1 MPKGGGSKTPQLDHF
16 PLSTDMVEKQGGKKD
31 KVLSNKTPK
40 LDRSDVVKEMKE
52 KASKRKLPFTTG
64 ANGDQKDSDSE
75 KPGPER
81 KRIKKEPSTRK
92 TGLPF
97 GMGMPGIRVG
107 YPLSERQQVALLM
120 QMTAE
125 PSVNSPDSTPKHQS
139 QSSMGQKG
147 TPNSASKTKDKVN
160 KRNERGETRLH
171 RAAIRGEARRI
182 KELISEGAD
191 VNVKDFAGWTA
202 LHEACNRGYYDVAKQ
217 LLAAGAEVNTKGLD
231 DDTPLHDASN
241 NGHFK
246 VVKLLLRYG
255 ADPRQSN
262 RRGETPLKVAN
273 SPTMLN
279 LLLGKGTYTS
289 SEESSSESSEEEEDA
304 PSFAPSS
311 SVDGN
316 NTDSEFEKGLK
327 LKGKNADPP
336 KSATTPVKDEY
347 EFDEDDEE
355 ERVPPVDDKHLL
367 KKDFRKEPVP
377 KANSFLPVPKT
388 EVKTYSKSNSLTP
401 KKPVRRIISDS
412 NSSDEDDRTLCF
424 TSTPTPRQTQQA
436 NTKTRDSIALS
447 SKQQKDKSKVK
458 KKRKKESKNNVSKEV
473 RFGKVNDKF
482 CTSDSECEDIES
494 EDDKGSNSIKDSS
507 TMKDST
513 GFNTSSSQKQTQ
525 SLAEQHPKQ
534 WRTDGWKTVSS
545 PTWSDVS
552 SLSDSVRTRL
562 SSESDYS
569 SADSS
574 VESIKHPK
582 RKAQENKK
590 KNNSH
595 SNAVEKKNSDL
606 YKNADST
613 ASKMD
618 GDGKVVKKHKAK
630 HKHKAKEK
638 EKAQSVVLNQDMN
651 EKFVKSYSFDFEDSR
666 KNSVGDSE
674 STTEGKIK
682 LKQEKDHSKKED
694 RLSKSKSDDK
704 DWVTG
709 KEVHRTIKEEK
720 NKKAKDSA
728 KEKSLKEEKTIKSE
742 KERIVKEKEKPKE
755 DKQKAHKDDK
765 KKKSKEKSSS
775 KAERKSEQKEEKHLK
790 VDKEKTSKDDK
801 SKKDKTTKE
810 EPDFEGYDVN
820 NRFLNT
826 DDSKLSA
833 SDDHHDRWGSE
844 MSSDSSL
851 YDDSWDTPVKE
862 YKEYK
867 ANNSVKL
874 IVETVKEESR
884 RKDGKVKE
892 KKSDHNDKRSE
903 EKVTSK
909 KKDKDLEK
917 SSDKKKDWTDKQ
929 KLNTSHSEKE
939 KKRKESTDF
948 VKKEALENNRERK
961 DSYEFAKDRK
971 DVKIKQESH
980 DYSNDAFFKDLD
992 AVSKSCDVRERN
1004 HSGKE
1009 KDKKSDVA
1017 EKREKKADKHKT
1029 KDLEKDKSEKNITE
1043 KGAKEKDGERVLK
1056 DKKEAVKE
1064 KHKES
1069 HGKDRKMSSEQ
1080 VKKEKGTQEKHS
1092 EREKDFQE
1100 VKKEE
1105 RKQEKSKTWYKIADI
1120 FTDESDDDEDSY
1132 SGGGAQD
1139 RKDSTPDHEELDHFT
1154 SDKIRKSTDG
1164 KHVTEKAK
1172 EHKKKEKGAF
1182 DTGKERK
1189 GSLEKHNKDKK
1200 DIVDVKHKDRKDR
1213 ASVDSNQDKKN
1224 KQKVLD
1230 KRDTSEEKT
1239 KSKYKDKLEHSK
1251 ERKMSKGSGENEKS
1265 LLEKLEEEAMN
1276 DYKDDSND
1284 KNSEISSDSFTDRGH
1299 DPILTSYY
1307 DSIGLNDVLDERRDS
1322 LSISTPQDKFREK
1335 ERHRHSSSSSSKKSH
1350 DKDKEKVKKDKGD
1363 KRDKTEEIRESYSR
1377 RESLPFDKE
1386 PMPLE
1391 ADPYTF
1397 PCGGKGDG
1405 EDDFEKTLEFEK
1417 EMSKK
1422 DKEKSSVIND
1432 RIKDKKKKEKHKEK
1446 IKEEKNKY
1454 IDGFGSFKHS
1464 KEEIKAGLK
1473 DSPQLTVL
1481 KERSKE
1487 DSPKYEIKKERNRDS
1502 LEKDNRLDHS
1512 KSKSKE
1518 ENEKLAPSKD
1528 VTARK
1533 DNRPREKLL
1542 VDGDLQ
1548 VTSFGQ
1554 MLSQKDQEIE
1564 ERHKKHKE
1572 RMKQMERLRPKT
1584 GDIKLKDKTKSTE
1597 EVKKTRTELTKK
1609 SNCVESGLKEKKL
1622 KDVSS
1627 IPIAPMMSPGRKFQP
1642 DTQNSKDWLTG
1653 HQMKENLPASPRPDQ
1668 NRPTGVPTPTSVISC
1683 PSYEEVMQT
1692 PRTPSCSAEDY
1703 PDIMLDGLECH
1714 NSSAMAM
1721 SMNACSPTIFERYS
1735 NPQSFPEGTCPTPA
1749 KNLQLPLVSRSQ
1761 TSDVR
1766 RPLEEE
1772 FKAEAD
1778 KFLRQSDEGV
1788 DYEPSSQS
1796 LEDKTGSLDRLEC
1809 VSPAYF
1815 SPIRLLSPCREP
1827 VHSMPDVVAPG
1838 LVGVESSDH
1847 IVDSV
1852 FSSFLP
1858 KPSTP
1863 VHRPDPQ
1870 EPCFDIAAPPTPAP
1884 AALPPLDIDDI
1895 SEPHHSEP
1903 NMVLSDLP
1911 PSTDLV
1917 QEEEEEEEEE
1927 EEDDERADL
1936 RHCALD
1942 EVVPLREA
1950 CSYSPHME
1958 DPLRKAWPAESSI
1971 HHEPDVQPISPAQP
1985 TDDHDDSCYD
1995 HNMGWNTD
2003 MDLKS
2008 PHRNY
2013 GEIEAAVSKIT
2024 SPYSHSHSD
2033 NEMQHISSHPA
2044 VSSPYT
2050 WNRWHKEDQDYD
2062 EQKEAVA
2069 EIPSPERPESG
2080 MDDEV
2085 HYLNTSSSSN
2095 RLENFFPVCNKPRLE
2110 EHQLDTVEP
2119 VCVEPETRQPSHIYA
2134 ATEEHIHAEP
2144 VMAPEPVV
2152 PWADP
2157 FSADPDELDDLG
2169 PFSLPELPLPD
2180 KGDEPEAREA
2190 EAREAEAREA
2200 EAREAEAREAEAREA
2215 EAREAEAREA
2225 EAREAEAREAE
2236 AREAEA
2242 REAEAREAEAREAEA
2257 REAEARAAEARA
2269 AEARAAEA
2277 RAAEA
2282 RAAEARAAE
2291 ARAAEARAAEA
2302 RAAEARAAEA
2312 RAAEARAAEAR
2323 AAEAREAEAREAEA
2337 LEAEAREAEA
2347 REAEAREAEAREAE
2361 AREADLSEHKSV
2373 PPQIRH
2379 IVADREDPH
2388 VMEVDP
2394 LGLSTLCPTVERGL
2408 QEPPTQDL
2416 VVPSPHATFQPEL
2429 ALEPE
2434 PQSVP
2439 YGPPEDSDVSMMYS
2453 SVKADSVQQPHVHIL
2468 PLGSLHLHS
2477 DPLSATKPGSH
2488 EEKSEPIVE
2497 PLTTCT
2503 PLPPPAPV
2511 TLPTPIDLPSTQDTT
2526 SKLPSV
2532 SLTPLS
2538 TPVDVPKKDE
2548 IPQRMTRNRAKNNP
2562 TAVAPPTSTI
2572 LTSSASLTSI
2582 IANPV
2587 VSMNHLPTRTLTP
2600 TSVSSFSLK
2609 KDKDS
2614 VLGISSTA
2622 PTLTTSPTVVLSK
2635 TTKGRPI
2642 PVEDEDTQTQH
2653 PRKRK
2658 FARSAAQQVQVQLVN
2673 TAMKQTREMIQQTL
2687 AVVVNAIKLDDIEPY
2702 HSDRSNPYFEYL
2714 QIRKKIEE
2722 KRKILCY
2729 ITPQAPQCYAD
2740 YVTYTGSYLLDGK
2753 PLSKLHI
2760 PVIAPP
2766 PSLSEPLKEL
2776 FRQQEAVRGK
2786 LRLQHSIEREKLIV
2800 SCEQEVLRV
2809 HCRAARTIANQAVP
2823 FSACT
2828 MLLDSEVYNMPS
2840 ESQGDENKS
2849 VRDRFNARQFISWI
2863 QDVDDKYDRMK
2874 TCLLMR
2880 QQHEAAALNAVQ
2892 RMEWQLKVQE
2902 LDPAVHKSLCVNE
2915 VPSFYVPMVD
2925 VNDDFVLLPA

>member
-16 PLSTDMVEKQGGKKD
+16 PLNTDMVEKQGGKKE

-40 LDRSDVVKEMKE
+40 LDRSDGVKEMKE

-81 KRIKKEPSTRK
+81 KRIKKEPTNTRK
-92 TGLPF
+92 AGLPF
-97 GMGMPGIRVG
+97 GMGMPGIRAG

-125 PSVNSPDSTPKHQS
+125 ESINSPDTTPKHQS
-139 QSSMGQKG
+139 QSSLGQKG

-171 RAAIRGEARRI
+171 RAAIRGEVRRI

-255 ADPRQSN
+255 GDPRQSN
-262 RRGETPLKVAN
+262 RRGETPLNVAN

-289 SEESSSESSEEEEDA
+289 SEESSSESSEEEDA

-327 LKGKNADPP
+327 LKGKTLDPP
-336 KSATTPVKDEY
+336 KSAVTPVKDEY

-367 KKDFRKEPVP
+367 KKDFRKDSIT
-377 KANSFLPVPKT
+377 KANSFISIPKM

-401 KKPVRRIISDS
+401 KKTVRRIISDS

-424 TSTPTPRQTQQA
+424 TPAPTPRQQVLQTNA
-436 NTKTRDSIALS
+436 KTRDSGNLN
-447 SKQQKDKSKVK
+447 SKQLKDKNKVK
-458 KKRKKESKNNVSKEV
+458 KKRKKENKNNVSKEV

-482 CTSDSECEDIES
+482 CTSDSDCGDMES

-507 TMKDST
+507 MNMKEPT
-513 GFNTSSSQKQTQ
+513 GFNASSSHGNLNSQKQAP

-552 SLSDSVRTRL
+552 SLSDSVRTRM

-574 VESIKHPK
+574 VESVKQIK
-582 RKAQENKK
+582 RKGQENKK
-590 KNNSH
+590 KNNNVH
-595 SNAVEKKNSDL
+595 SNTVDKKNSDI

-613 ASKMD
+613 ASKTD
-618 GDGKVVKKHKAK
+618 IDGKVVKKHKVK
-630 HKHKAKEK
+630 HKHKSKEK
-638 EKAQSVVLNQDMN
+638 DKAPSLVLNQDMN
-651 EKFVKSYSFDFEDSR
+651 EKFVKSYSFDFDDSR
-666 KNSVGDSE
+666 QKSVIVDSE
-674 STTEGKIK
+674 SATEGKIK
-682 LKQEKDHSKKED
+682 LSKHEKDHSKKEE
-694 RLSKSKSDDK
+694 RLSKSKSEEK
-704 DWVTG
+704 DWSLG
-709 KEVHRTIKEEK
+709 KDLHRTVEKEK
-720 NKKAKDSA
+720 NKKMKDSTKDKA
-728 KEKSLKEEKTIKSE
+728 NKDEREKPLKSDKD
-742 KERIVKEKEKPKE
+742 RNVKEKPKE
-755 DKQKAHKDDK
+755 DKQKAHKEEK
-765 KKKSKEKSSS
+765 KKKSKEKS
-775 KAERKSEQKEEKHLK
+775 KADRKGEQKEEKHLK
-790 VDKEKTSKDDK
+790 VDKEKTTKEDK
-801 SKKDKTTKE
+801 CKKDKVQKDE
-810 EPDFEGYDVN
+810 SEYESYDVN
-820 NRFLNT
+820 NRFLNL
-826 DDSKLSA
+826 DDTKLSA

-851 YDDSWDTPVKE
+851 YGDDSWDAPVKE

-874 IVETVKEESR
+874 IVETVKEETR
-884 RKDGKVKE
+884 RKDNKVKE
-892 KKSDHNDKRSE
+892 KKSDHSEKRP
-903 EKVTSK
+903 EKDVTSK
-909 KKDKDLEK
+909 KKDKD
-917 SSDKKKDWTDKQ
+917 SSEKKKDWSDKQ
-929 KLNTSHSEKE
+929 KINSGHSVEKE
-939 KKRKESTDF
+939 KKRKESTEIGKD
-948 VKKEALENNRERK
+948 KKEKDSLDNSRDRK
-961 DSYEFAKDRK
+961 DSYDFTKERK
-971 DVKIKQESH
+971 DTKIKQESIREEYGS
-980 DYSNDAFFKDLD
+980 DTFFKDMD
-992 AVSKSCDVRERN
+992 VVGKSCDIRERN

-1009 KDKKSDVA
+1009 KDKKLEA
-1017 EKREKKADKHKT
+1017 MEKREKTKAEKHKEKL
-1029 KDLEKDKSEKNITE
+1029 KDKGVDQEKDKSDKNSAEKTV
-1043 KGAKEKDGERVLK
+1043 KEKDIDRPSK
-1056 DKKEAVKE
+1056 DKKEGAKD

-1069 HGKDRKMSSEQ
+1069 HSKDKDRKMSSEQ
-1080 VKKEKGTQEKHS
+1080 TKDKKEKASQDKHTD
-1092 EREKDFQE
+1092 REKDFQE

-1105 RKQEKSKTWYKIADI
+1105 RKSEKIREKTWYKIADI
-1120 FTDESDDDEDSY
+1120 FTDESDDDDSY
-1132 SGGGAQD
+1132 NGGVSLMAD
-1139 RKDSTPDHEELDHFT
+1139 SIRKDSTPDQDELDHFP
-1154 SDKIRKSTDG
+1154 SEKIRKMSSET
-1164 KHVTEKAK
+1164 KHNAEKSK
-1172 EHKKKEKGAF
+1172 DKDHKDKKKEKATF

-1200 DIVDVKHKDRKDR
+1200 DSVDIKHKERKDR
-1213 ASVDSNQDKKN
+1213 MSVDSNQEKKN
-1224 KQKVLD
+1224 KQKILD
-1230 KRDTSEEKT
+1230 KRDNSEEKT
-1239 KSKYKDKLEHSK
+1239 KSKYKDKMDNSK
-1251 ERKMSKGSGENEKS
+1251 ERKPSKGNSENEKS

-1299 DPILTSYY
+1299 EPILTSYY
-1307 DSIGLNDVLDERRDS
+1307 DTISLTDVSEDRRDS
-1322 LSISTPQDKFREK
+1322 LSIATPQDKFREK

-1363 KRDKTEEIRESYSR
+1363 KRDKMEEIRDLYSR

-1397 PCGGKGDG
+1397 PYGGKGDG
-1405 EDDFEKTLEFEK
+1405 EDDFDKTLEFEK

-1422 DKEKSSVIND
+1422 DKSTGIIGD
-1432 RIKDKKKKEKHKEK
+1432 RMKDKKKKEKHKDK
-1446 IKEEKNKY
+1446 IKEERNKH
-1454 IDGFGSFKHS
+1454 IDGFGSSKHS
-1464 KEEIKAGLK
+1464 KEDIKLGLK
-1473 DSPQLTVL
+1473 DSPQVTVL
-1481 KERSKE
+1481 KDRSKE
-1487 DSPKYEIKKERNRDS
+1487 ESPKFDIKKDKNRDI
-1502 LEKDNRLDHS
+1502 LEKDNRLDPN
-1512 KSKSKE
+1512 KSKTKD
-1518 ENEKLAPSKD
+1518 ENEKFNQSKD
-1528 VTARK
+1528 TGRK

-1542 VDGDLQ
+1542 VDGDYQ
-1548 VTSFGQ
+1548 MTSFGQ
-1554 MLSQKDQEIE
+1554 MLSLKDQEIE
-1564 ERHKKHKE
+1564 ERHKRHKE
-1572 RMKQMERLRPKT
+1572 RMKQMEKLRPKS
-1584 GDIKLKDKTKSTE
+1584 GDPKLKDKAKSTE
-1597 EVKKTRTELTKK
+1597 EMRKNRSELSSKK
-1609 SNCVESGLKEKKL
+1609 SSSLESGLKEKKL
-1622 KDVSS
+1622 KD
-1627 IPIAPMMSPGRKFQP
+1627 IGLPAQMMSPSRNFQP
-1642 DTQNSKDWLTG
+1642 PTESQNSKDWLAG
-1653 HQMKENLPASPRPDQ
+1653 HQVKENLPASPRSEQ

-1703 PDIMLDGLECH
+1703 PDIMLDGLDCQ
-1714 NSSAMAM
+1714 NSSAMTM
-1721 SMNACSPTIFERYS
+1721 SMNACSPSFFERYS
-1735 NPQSFPEGTCPTPA
+1735 QGFQEGTCPTPA
-1749 KNLQLPLVSRSQ
+1749 KNLQLPLISRSAS
-1761 TSDVR
+1761 SDVR
-1766 RPLEEE
+1766 RPLEDE

-1778 KFLRQSDEGV
+1778 KFLLQHSD
-1788 DYEPSSQS
+1788 PSAEFETAAASQT
-1796 LEDKTGSLDRLEC
+1796 LEEKSVDRLESLP
-1809 VSPAYF
+1809 SPYF
-1815 SPIRLLSPCREP
+1815 SPIRLLSPRQEP
-1827 VHSMPDVVAPG
+1827 SHPIPDVATPT
-1838 LVGVESSDH
+1838 LTCIDNDH
-1847 IVDSV
+1847 LPDSV
-1852 FSSFLP
+1852 YNSFLP

-1903 NMVLSDLP
+1903 NLVLSDLP
-1911 PSTDLV
+1911 SV
-1917 QEEEEEEEEE
+1917 AEERDEEDE
-1927 EEDDERADL
+1927 EEDEGEGEDFDLDERTDGD
-1936 RHCALD
+1936 HCAVD
-1942 EVVPLREA
+1942 ETEQTQES
-1950 CSYSPHME
+1950 CSFSAQVE
-1958 DPLRKAWPAESSI
+1958 DTLRKSWRAESPDRQDPEV
-1971 HHEPDVQPISPAQP
+1971 HHLSPPHPEPNLAE
-1985 TDDHDDSCYD
+1985 SCYD
-1995 HNMGWNTD
+1995 HSMSWNPD
-2003 MDLKS
+2003 VDLKS
-2008 PHRNY
+2008 PHRTY

-2024 SPYSHSHSD
+2024 SPYSHSD
-2033 NEMQHISSHPA
+2033 NDMQHLPGHPS
-2044 VSSPYT
+2044 VTPPYAT
-2050 WNRWHKEDQDYD
+2050 WNRWHKEEDPEDFD

-2069 EIPSPERPESG
+2069 DIPSPERP
-2080 MDDEV
+2080 DTALDEEPS
-2085 HYLNTSSSSN
+2085 YLNTSSSST
-2095 RLENFFPVCNKPRLE
+2095 RLESFFQDCNKPNTEVNHRMDTETSCE
-2110 EHQLDTVEP
+2110 EPDGRQSIHTFRATTDGHMTP
-2119 VCVEPETRQPSHIYA
+2119 VVG
-2134 ATEEHIHAEP
+2134 
-2144 VMAPEPVV
+2144 PEPVV

-2157 FSADPDELDDLG
+2157 FSTDADELDDLG
-2169 PFSLPELPLPD
+2169 PFSLPDLPIPEKSEETEHRDPNFPD
-2180 KGDEPEAREA
+2180 LNKTTP
-2190 EAREAEAREA
+2190 
-2200 EAREAEAREAEAREA
+2200 
-2215 EAREAEAREA
+2215 
-2225 EAREAEAREAE
+2225 
-2236 AREAEA
+2236 
-2242 REAEAREAEAREAEA
+2242 
-2257 REAEARAAEARA
+2257 
-2269 AEARAAEA
+2269 
-2277 RAAEA
+2277 
-2282 RAAEARAAE
+2282 
-2291 ARAAEARAAEA
+2291 
-2302 RAAEARAAEA
+2302 
-2312 RAAEARAAEAR
+2312 
-2323 AAEAREAEAREAEA
+2323 
-2337 LEAEAREAEA
+2337 
-2347 REAEAREAEAREAE
+2347 
-2361 AREADLSEHKSV
+2361 SH
-2373 PPQIRH
+2373 IRH
-2379 IVADREDPH
+2379 TITDVDDP
-2388 VMEVDP
+2388 VLEVDRSSLAKTTCP
-2394 LGLSTLCPTVERGL
+2394 PEEQRLLEPTV
-2408 QEPPTQDL
+2408 QDL
-2416 VVPSPHATFQPEL
+2416 VVPSFHANFQQEL
-2429 ALEPE
+2429 DPD

-2439 YGPPEDSDVSMMYS
+2439 VNSPLTFTQQSIMLENNRPYGGSDESDPTMLYTSLKSEANQLHHLQIHSM
-2453 SVKADSVQQPHVHIL
+2453 AE
-2468 PLGSLHLHS
+2468 SLQLAQ
-2477 DPLSATKPGSH
+2477 DPLSL
-2488 EEKSEPIVE
+2488 EKSEVRQEDITEPAAESISSSPVSQLQEAVALPISVE
-2497 PLTTCT
+2497 ALDT
-2503 PLPPPAPV
+2503 PEITPKPAPV
-2511 TLPTPIDLPSTQDTT
+2511 SQSTVSIDI
-2526 SKLPSV
+2526 
-2532 SLTPLS
+2532 
-2538 TPVDVPKKDE
+2538 PKKVDE

-2562 TAVAPPTSTI
+2562 SAVAFSSI
-2572 LTSSASLTSI
+2572 ITSSTTSLPVTVNPTVSI
-2582 IANPV
+2582 TAI
-2587 VSMNHLPTRTLTP
+2587 PTRIPTP
-2600 TSVSSFSLK
+2600 TSVSAFSVLK

-2614 VLGISSTA
+2614 LLNVSSTA
-2622 PTLTTSPTVVLSK
+2622 SNPTAALSVQTSVTTSPTVVLSK
-2635 TTKGRPI
+2635 TTKGRPL
-2642 PVEDEDTQTQH
+2642 PVDEDDSQTQH

-2658 FARSAAQQVQVQLVN
+2658 FPRSTGQQLQVQLVN
-2673 TAMKQTREMIQQTL
+2673 TAMQQTREMIQQTL

-2729 ITPQAPQCYAD
+2729 ITPQAPQCYAE

-2902 LDPAVHKSLCVNE
+2902 LDPAGHKSLCVNE

>member
-16 PLSTDMVEKQGGKKD
+16 PLNTDMVEKQAGKKD

-40 LDRSDVVKEMKE
+40 LDRSDGVKEMKE
-52 KASKRKLPFTTG
+52 KAPKRKLPFTTG

-81 KRIKKEPSTRK
+81 KRIKKEPTNTRK
-92 TGLPF
+92 AGLPF
-97 GMGMPGIRVG
+97 GMGMPGIRAG

-125 PSVNSPDSTPKHQS
+125 ESINSPDTTPKHQS
-139 QSSMGQKG
+139 QSSLGQKG

-171 RAAIRGEARRI
+171 RAAIRGEVRRI

-255 ADPRQSN
+255 GDPRQSN

-289 SEESSSESSEEEEDA
+289 SEESSSESSEEEDA

-336 KSATTPVKDEY
+336 KSAVTPVKDEY

-367 KKDFRKEPVP
+367 KKDFRKDSIS
-377 KANSFLPVPKT
+377 KANSFISIPKM

-401 KKPVRRIISDS
+401 KKTVRRIISDS

-424 TSTPTPRQTQQA
+424 TPAPTPRQQAQQT
-436 NTKTRDSIALS
+436 NTKGRDSGSMS
-447 SKQQKDKSKVK
+447 SKQQKEKNKVK

-473 RFGKVNDKF
+473 RFGKANDKF
-482 CTSDSECEDIES
+482 CTSDSDCGDMES

-507 TMKDST
+507 AQSLKESP
-513 GFNTSSSQKQTQ
+513 GFNASSSSHGNLNSQKQAP

-545 PTWSDVS
+545 PTWDSDVS

-574 VESIKHPK
+574 VESIKQVK

-590 KNNSH
+590 KNNNAH
-595 SNAVEKKNSDL
+595 SNMDKKNSDL
-606 YKNADST
+606 YKNSNADS
-613 ASKMD
+613 AVSKTD
-618 GDGKVVKKHKAK
+618 VDGKVLKKHKVK
-630 HKHKAKEK
+630 HKHKNKEK
-638 EKAQSVVLNQDMN
+638 DKAPSLVLNQDMN
-651 EKFVKSYSFDFEDSR
+651 EKFVKSYSFDFDDSR
-666 KNSVGDSE
+666 QKSLIVESE
-674 STTEGKIK
+674 SLAESKVK
-682 LKQEKDHSKKED
+682 LSKHDKDHSKKEE
-694 RLSKSKSDDK
+694 RLAKSKSEEK
-704 DWVTG
+704 DWSLG
-709 KEVHRTIKEEK
+709 KDLHRTVKEEK
-720 NKKAKDSA
+720 NKKTKDGT
-728 KEKSLKEEKTIKSE
+728 KDKTNKDEREKPVKSD
-742 KERIVKEKEKPKE
+742 KDRNVKEKDKLKE
-755 DKQKAHKDDK
+755 DKQKAHKEDK

-790 VDKEKTSKDDK
+790 VDKEKNTKEEK
-801 SKKDKTTKE
+801 EKCKKDKAPKE
-810 EPDFEGYDVN
+810 ESEYEGYDVN
-820 NRFLNT
+820 RFLNLEDT
-826 DDSKLSA
+826 KLSA

-851 YDDSWDTPVKE
+851 YGEDSWDAPVKE

-867 ANNSVKL
+867 ANNAVKL
-874 IVETVKEESR
+874 IVETVKEETR
-884 RKDGKVKE
+884 RKENKVKD
-892 KKSDHNDKRSE
+892 KKSDHNEKRSE
-903 EKVTSK
+903 KETTSR
-909 KKDKDLEK
+909 KKDKDSSEK
-917 SSDKKKDWTDKQ
+917 TNDKKKDWSEKQ
-929 KLNTSHSEKE
+929 KLNSSHSVEKE
-939 KKRKESTDF
+939 KKRKESIDT
-948 VKKEALENNRERK
+948 VKDKKDKDSLDSSRDRK
-961 DSYEFAKDRK
+961 DSYESVKERK
-971 DVKIKQESH
+971 DIKIKQESLR
-980 DYSNDAFFKDLD
+980 DEYSNDTLFKDID
-992 AVSKSCDVRERN
+992 VGKSCDMRERN

-1009 KDKKSDVA
+1009 KEKKGEGT
-1017 EKREKKADKHKT
+1017 EKREKTKTDKHKE
-1029 KDLEKDKSEKNITE
+1029 KAKDRGADLEKE
-1043 KGAKEKDGERVLK
+1043 KGEKSSMEKPIKEKDADRGTK
-1056 DKKEAVKE
+1056 DKKEGAKD

-1069 HGKDRKMSSEQ
+1069 HGKDKDRKMSSEQ
-1080 VKKEKGTQEKHS
+1080 TKDKKEKAFQDKHTD
-1092 EREKDFQE
+1092 REKDFLDL
-1100 VKKEE
+1100 KREE
-1105 RKQEKSKTWYKIADI
+1105 RKTEKIREKTWYKIADI

-1132 SGGGAQD
+1132 NGGILVSD
-1139 RKDSTPDHEELDHFT
+1139 SLRKDSTPDQDELDHFP
-1154 SDKIRKSTDG
+1154 SEKIRKSSADA
-1164 KHVTEKAK
+1164 KHNTEKAK
-1172 EHKKKEKGAF
+1172 EKKKEKATF

-1200 DIVDVKHKDRKDR
+1200 DSVDAKHKERKDR
-1213 ASVDSNQDKKN
+1213 VSVDSNQEKKN
-1224 KQKVLD
+1224 KQKLLD
-1230 KRDTSEEKT
+1230 KRETSEEKT
-1239 KSKYKDKLEHSK
+1239 KSKYKDKLDHSK
-1251 ERKMSKGSGENEKS
+1251 DRKPSKGSGENEKS

-1276 DYKDDSND
+1276 DFKDDSND

-1307 DSIGLNDVLDERRDS
+1307 DSISLTDVSEDRRDS

-1350 DKDKEKVKKDKGD
+1350 DKEKEKVKKDKGD

-1377 RESLPFDKE
+1377 RESLPFEKE

-1397 PCGGKGDG
+1397 PYGGKGDG
-1405 EDDFEKTLEFEK
+1405 EDDFDKTLEFEK

-1422 DKEKSSVIND
+1422 DKEKTSGLISD

-1464 KEEIKAGLK
+1464 KEDVKSGLK
-1473 DSPQLTVL
+1473 DSPQVTVL
-1481 KERSKE
+1481 KDRSKE
-1487 DSPKYEIKKERNRDS
+1487 DSPKFDMKKDRNRDTFD
-1502 LEKDNRLDHS
+1502 KDNRMDYS
-1512 KSKSKE
+1512 KSKAKE
-1518 ENEKLAPSKD
+1518 ENEKLTQSKD
-1528 VTARK
+1528 TVRK

-1542 VDGDLQ
+1542 VDGDYQ
-1548 VTSFGQ
+1548 MTSFGQ
-1554 MLSQKDQEIE
+1554 MLSLKDQEIE
-1564 ERHKKHKE
+1564 ERHKRHKE
-1572 RMKQMERLRPKT
+1572 RMKQMEKLRPKS
-1584 GDIKLKDKTKSTE
+1584 GDPKLKDKTKSTE
-1597 EVKKTRTELTKK
+1597 EVRKNRSDLSSKK
-1609 SNCVESGLKEKKL
+1609 SNSLESGLKEKKL
-1622 KDVSS
+1622 KGVGL
-1627 IPIAPMMSPGRKFQP
+1627 PAQMMSPSRKFQP
-1642 DTQNSKDWLTG
+1642 SDSQNSKDWLG
-1653 HQMKENLPASPRPDQ
+1653 SHQMKEHLPASPRPDQ
-1668 NRPTGVPTPTSVISC
+1668 NRPTGVPTPTSVISG

-1703 PDIMLDGLECH
+1703 PDIILDALDCQ
-1714 NSSAMAM
+1714 NSSAMSM
-1721 SMNACSPTIFERYS
+1721 SMNACSPSFFERYS
-1735 NPQSFPEGTCPTPA
+1735 NSQSFQEGTCPTPA
-1749 KNLQLPLVSRSQ
+1749 KNLQLPLISRSAS
-1761 TSDVR
+1761 SDVR
-1766 RPLEEE
+1766 RPLEDE
-1772 FKAEAD
+1772 FKVETD
-1778 KFLRQSDEGV
+1778 KFLRQQTDSEADF
-1788 DYEPSSQS
+1788 DPSASSQT
-1796 LEDKTGSLDRLEC
+1796 LEDKTATVDRLDC
-1809 VSPAYF
+1809 LSSPFF
-1815 SPIRLLSPCREP
+1815 SPMGMLSPRREP
-1827 VHSMPDVVAPG
+1827 AHPSPDVAAPA
-1838 LVGVESSDH
+1838 LVSSEGNEHLPES
-1847 IVDSV
+1847 VY
-1852 FSSFLP
+1852 SFLP

-1903 NMVLSDLP
+1903 NLVLSDLP
-1911 PSTDLV
+1911 SVTEEQE
-1917 QEEEEEEEEE
+1917 QEEEDQE
-1927 EEDDERADL
+1927 EEDDEEEGDMDERVDGD
-1936 RHCALD
+1936 HCTVGGS
-1942 EVVPLREA
+1942 EQTREP
-1950 CSYSPHME
+1950 CSFSPQVGDSM
-1958 DPLRKAWPAESSI
+1958 RKSWPAES
-1971 HHEPDVQPISPAQP
+1971 PDQQDPEVHQLSPTHSAPNQGENCF
-1985 TDDHDDSCYD
+1985 DHS
-1995 HNMGWNTD
+1995 MGWNTD

-2008 PHRNY
+2008 PHRTY

-2024 SPYSHSHSD
+2024 SPYHSD
-2033 NEMQHISSHPA
+2033 SDMQHLSGHPS
-2044 VSSPYT
+2044 VTPPYTT
-2050 WNRWHKEDQDYD
+2050 WNRWHKEEDPEDFD

-2069 EIPSPERPESG
+2069 DIPSPERHETALDGEPN
-2080 MDDEV
+2080 
-2085 HYLNTSSSSN
+2085 YLNNSSSSN
-2095 RLENFFPVCNKPRLE
+2095 RLESFFQDCNKPNLE
-2110 EHQLDTVEP
+2110 DSHQMDTDTA
-2119 VCVEPETRQPSHIYA
+2119 CVEPESRQSAHSFG
-2134 ATEEHIHAEP
+2134 ATTEGHMAP
-2144 VMAPEPVV
+2144 AVAPEPVV

-2157 FSADPDELDDLG
+2157 FSADADELDDLG
-2169 PFSLPELPLPD
+2169 PFSLPDLPLPD
-2180 KGDEPEAREA
+2180 KSEEA
-2190 EAREAEAREA
+2190 EPRDPE
-2200 EAREAEAREAEAREA
+2200 
-2215 EAREAEAREA
+2215 
-2225 EAREAEAREAE
+2225 
-2236 AREAEA
+2236 
-2242 REAEAREAEAREAEA
+2242 
-2257 REAEARAAEARA
+2257 
-2269 AEARAAEA
+2269 
-2277 RAAEA
+2277 
-2282 RAAEARAAE
+2282 
-2291 ARAAEARAAEA
+2291 
-2302 RAAEARAAEA
+2302 
-2312 RAAEARAAEAR
+2312 
-2323 AAEAREAEAREAEA
+2323 
-2337 LEAEAREAEA
+2337 L
-2347 REAEAREAEAREAE
+2347 
-2361 AREADLSEHKSV
+2361 ADHNKNV
-2373 PPQIRH
+2373 QTHIRH
-2379 IVADREDPH
+2379 TVTDRDDPDI
-2388 VMEVDP
+2388 MEVDLP
-2394 LGLSTLCPTVERGL
+2394 SLAKTSHSDGDLGLGEPTG
-2408 QEPPTQDL
+2408 QDL
-2416 VVPSPHATFQPEL
+2416 VVPSPHANYQQEL
-2429 ALEPE
+2429 DAE

-2439 YGPPEDSDVSMMYS
+2439 VNTSLSLTQQLERKGSYVGPDESDPNMLYS
-2453 SVKADSVQQPHVHIL
+2453 SVKPDASQQHHIQIHPISEPLQL
-2468 PLGSLHLHS
+2468 PLDSIPAVKS
-2477 DPLSATKPGSH
+2477 DVRQEEMSESVAESVSCSPLPHPPVTVTLSTTVELPDTQETPSKLTPATLSTVSAT
-2488 EEKSEPIVE
+2488 
-2497 PLTTCT
+2497 
-2503 PLPPPAPV
+2503 
-2511 TLPTPIDLPSTQDTT
+2511 
-2526 SKLPSV
+2526 
-2532 SLTPLS
+2532 
-2538 TPVDVPKKDE
+2538 VDVPKKVDE
-2548 IPQRMTRNRAKNNP
+2548 IPQRVTRNRAKNNP
-2562 TAVAPPTSTI
+2562 SAATVPPTSSI
-2572 LTSSASLTSI
+2572 LTSSATATLITTSPAVSL
-2582 IANPV
+2582 NPI
-2587 VSMNHLPTRTLTP
+2587 PIRTPTP
-2600 TSVSSFSLK
+2600 TSASSLSALK
-2609 KDKDS
+2609 KDKES
-2614 VLGISSTA
+2614 ALIISSTA
-2622 PTLTTSPTVVLSK
+2622 SNSTPAVK
-2635 TTKGRPI
+2635 TAKGRPL
-2642 PVEDEDTQTQH
+2642 PVDEEESQTQH

-2658 FARSAAQQVQVQLVN
+2658 FPRSAGQQVQVQLVN
-2673 TAMKQTREMIQQTL
+2673 TAMQQTREMIQQTL

-2729 ITPQAPQCYAD
+2729 ITPQAPQCYAE

-2902 LDPAVHKSLCVNE
+2902 LDPAGHKSLCVNE

>member
-16 PLSTDMVEKQGGKKD
+16 PLNTDMVEKQGGKKD

-52 KASKRKLPFTTG
+52 KAPKRKLPFTSR

-81 KRIKKEPSTRK
+81 KRIKKEPTNTRK
-92 TGLPF
+92 AGLPF
-97 GMGMPGIRVG
+97 GMGMPGIRAG

-125 PSVNSPDSTPKHQS
+125 ESVNSPDTTPKHQS
-139 QSSMGQKG
+139 QSSLGQKG

-171 RAAIRGEARRI
+171 RAAIRGEVRRI

-336 KSATTPVKDEY
+336 KSAVTPVKDEY

-367 KKDFRKEPVP
+367 KKEFRKDPVSKP
-377 KANSFLPVPKT
+377 NSFISIPKM

-401 KKPVRRIISDS
+401 KKTVRRIISDS

-424 TSTPTPRQTQQA
+424 TSTPTPRQQAQQTT
-436 NTKTRDSIALS
+436 TKTRDSSNLS

-482 CTSDSECEDIES
+482 CTSDSDSGDMES

-507 TMKDST
+507 VTNLKEST
-513 GFNTSSSQKQTQ
+513 GFNASSSSSHGNLNSQKQTQ

-574 VESIKHPK
+574 VESIKQTK

-595 SNAVEKKNSDL
+595 SNTVEKKNSEL

-613 ASKMD
+613 ASKTD
-618 GDGKVVKKHKAK
+618 GDGKVVKKHKVK
-630 HKHKAKEK
+630 HKHKTKEK
-638 EKAQSVVLNQDMN
+638 DKAPSLVLNQDMN
-651 EKFVKSYSFDFEDSR
+651 EKFVKSYSFDFDDSR
-666 KNSVGDSE
+666 QKSVIVESE
-674 STTEGKIK
+674 SAAESK
-682 LKQEKDHSKKED
+682 LKLSKHEKDHSKKED
-694 RLSKSKSDDK
+694 RLSKSKSEDK
-704 DWVTG
+704 DWASG
-709 KEVHRTIKEEK
+709 KDLHRTIKEEK
-720 NKKAKDSA
+720 NKKTKDSA
-728 KEKSLKEEKTIKSE
+728 KDKTSKEDREKVIKPE
-742 KERIVKEKEKPKE
+742 KERNVKEKEKPKE
-755 DKQKAHKDDK
+755 DKQKAHKEEK
-765 KKKSKEKSSS
+765 KKKSKEKASS
-775 KAERKSEQKEEKHLK
+775 KADRKSEQKEEKHLK
-790 VDKEKTSKDDK
+790 VDKEKNSKEEKDK
-801 SKKDKTTKE
+801 CKKDKAPKE
-810 EPDFEGYDVN
+810 DPEYEGFDVN
-820 NRFLNT
+820 NHFFNLEDT
-826 DDSKLSA
+826 KLSA

-851 YDDSWDTPVKE
+851 YDDSWDAPVKE

-874 IVETVKEESR
+874 IVETVKEETR
-884 RKDGKVKE
+884 RKDNKVKD
-892 KKSDHNDKRSE
+892 KKSDHNEKRSE
-903 EKVTSK
+903 DKATTK
-909 KKDKDLEK
+909 KKDKDSEK
-917 SSDKKKDWTDKQ
+917 ANEKKKEWSEKQ
-929 KLNTSHSEKE
+929 KLNSSHSSEKD
-939 KKRKESTDF
+939 KKRKESTDL
-948 VKKEALENNRERK
+948 VKDKKDTSDTSRDRK
-961 DSYEFAKDRK
+961 DSYERK
-971 DVKIKQESH
+971 DIKIKQESLSH

-992 AVSKSCDVRERN
+992 AVSKSCDIRERN
-1004 HSGKE
+1004 HSGKD
-1009 KDKKSDVA
+1009 KDKKGDSV
-1017 EKREKKADKHKT
+1017 EKREKKADKHKDKT
-1029 KDLEKDKSEKNITE
+1029 KDRGADQEKDKTE
-1043 KGAKEKDGERVLK
+1043 KSSTEKAVKEKDGDRGTK
-1056 DKKEAVKE
+1056 DKKEASKD

-1080 VKKEKGTQEKHS
+1080 VKKEKASQDKHTD
-1092 EREKDFQE
+1092 RDKDFLE

-1105 RKQEKSKTWYKIADI
+1105 RKPEKSREKTWYKIADI

-1132 SGGGAQD
+1132 NHSGALELV
-1139 RKDSTPDHEELDHFT
+1139 RKDSTPDHDELDHFP
-1154 SDKIRKSTDG
+1154 SEKIRKSTDT
-1164 KHVTEKAK
+1164 KYNTEKAK
-1172 EHKKKEKGAF
+1172 DHKDKKKEKSTF
-1182 DTGKERK
+1182 DLSKERK

-1200 DIVDVKHKDRKDR
+1200 DSVEVKHKDRKDR
-1213 ASVDSNQDKKN
+1213 MSVDSNQDKKN
-1224 KQKVLD
+1224 KQKLLD
-1230 KRDTSEEKT
+1230 KRDTSEEKM
-1239 KSKYKDKLEHSK
+1239 KSKYKDKLDHSK
-1251 ERKMSKGSGENEKS
+1251 ERKPSKGSGENEKS

-1284 KNSEISSDSFTDRGH
+1284 KNSEISSDSFTDRCH
-1299 DPILTSYY
+1299 EPVLTSYY
-1307 DSIGLNDVLDERRDS
+1307 DSIGLNDVSDDRRDS

-1377 RESLPFDKE
+1377 RESLPFEKE

-1397 PCGGKGDG
+1397 PYGGKGDG
-1405 EDDFEKTLEFEK
+1405 EDDFDKTLEFEK

-1422 DKEKSSVIND
+1422 DKDKSSVISD
-1432 RIKDKKKKEKHKEK
+1432 RMKDKKKKEKHKEK

-1454 IDGFGSFKHS
+1454 IDVFGSFKHS
-1464 KEEIKAGLK
+1464 KEDIKSGLK

-1487 DSPKYEIKKERNRDS
+1487 ENPKFDMKKDRNRETLD
-1502 LEKDNRLDHS
+1502 KDNRIDHG
-1512 KSKSKE
+1512 KSKSKDE
-1518 ENEKLAPSKD
+1518 YEKLTQSKETP
-1528 VTARK
+1528 VRK
-1533 DNRPREKLL
+1533 DNSRPREKLL

-1548 VTSFGQ
+1548 ITSFGQ
-1554 MLSQKDQEIE
+1554 MLSLKDQEIE
-1564 ERHKKHKE
+1564 ERHKRHKE
-1572 RMKQMERLRPKT
+1572 RMKQMEKLRPKT
-1584 GDIKLKDKTKSTE
+1584 GDPKLKDKTKSTE
-1597 EVKKTRTELTKK
+1597 EVRKSRTELTKK
-1609 SNCVESGLKEKKL
+1609 SNSLESALKDKKL
-1622 KDVSS
+1622 KDVSL
-1627 IPIAPMMSPGRKFQP
+1627 PAQMMSPCRKFQP
-1642 DTQNSKDWLTG
+1642 DSQNSKDWLTG
-1653 HQMKENLPASPRPDQ
+1653 HQIKENLPASPRPDQ

-1703 PDIMLDGLECH
+1703 PDIMLDGLDCQ
-1714 NSSAMAM
+1714 NSSAMTM
-1721 SMNACSPTIFERYS
+1721 SMNACSPSFFESRYS
-1735 NPQSFPEGTCPTPA
+1735 TSQSFPEGTCPTPA
-1749 KNLQLPLVSRSQ
+1749 KNLQLSRSE

-1766 RPLEEE
+1766 RPLEDE
-1772 FKAEAD
+1772 FKAETD
-1778 KFLRQSDEGV
+1778 KFLRQQSDGV
-1788 DYEPSSQS
+1788 GDFDPASASQP
-1796 LEDKTGSLDRLEC
+1796 LEDKNGSLDRLEC
-1809 VSPAYF
+1809 VSPPYF
-1815 SPIRLLSPCREP
+1815 SPMRMLSPRREL
-1827 VHSMPDVVAPG
+1827 VHTMPDVATPCLAG
-1838 LVGVESSDH
+1838 SESSDH
-1847 IVDSV
+1847 LTDSV
-1852 FSSFLP
+1852 YSSFLP

-1903 NMVLSDLP
+1903 NLVQSNLP
-1911 PSTDLV
+1911 PTTED
-1917 QEEEEEEEEE
+1917 QEHEEEEEDEEEE
-1927 EEDDERADL
+1927 EEDEEECNLGDIADAD
-1936 RHCALD
+1936 HCAL
-1942 EVVPLREA
+1942 EEAEQTREP
-1950 CSYSPHME
+1950 CSYAPHIE
-1958 DPLRKAWPAESSI
+1958 DPLRKSWSGDSPI
-1971 HHEPDVQPISPAQP
+1971 HQDPEVQPISPAHP
-1985 TDDHDDSCYD
+1985 ASNHEENCYD
-1995 HNMGWNTD
+1995 HNMGWNAD

-2024 SPYSHSHSD
+2024 SPYSHSD
-2033 NEMQHISSHPA
+2033 NEMQHIPGHPS
-2044 VSSPYT
+2044 VSSPYNT
-2050 WNRWHKEDQDYD
+2050 WNRWHKEDQDFD

-2069 EIPSPERPESG
+2069 DIPSPERPDTG
-2080 MDDEV
+2080 MDEEA

-2095 RLENFFPVCNKPRLE
+2095 RLESFFQDCNKSVLE
-2110 EHQLDTVEP
+2110 EHQMDTAESA
-2119 VCVEPETRQPSHIYA
+2119 CVEPENRQGSHIFG
-2134 ATEEHIHAEP
+2134 ATDEHIAP
-2144 VMAPEPVV
+2144 AVGPEPVV

-2157 FSADPDELDDLG
+2157 FPTDPDELDDLG
-2169 PFSLPELPLPD
+2169 PFSLPDLPLPD
-2180 KGDEPEAREA
+2180 KSDEA
-2190 EAREAEAREA
+2190 ESVEAKLA
-2200 EAREAEAREAEAREA
+2200 
-2215 EAREAEAREA
+2215 
-2225 EAREAEAREAE
+2225 
-2236 AREAEA
+2236 
-2242 REAEAREAEAREAEA
+2242 
-2257 REAEARAAEARA
+2257 
-2269 AEARAAEA
+2269 
-2277 RAAEA
+2277 
-2282 RAAEARAAE
+2282 
-2291 ARAAEARAAEA
+2291 
-2302 RAAEARAAEA
+2302 
-2312 RAAEARAAEAR
+2312 
-2323 AAEAREAEAREAEA
+2323 
-2337 LEAEAREAEA
+2337 
-2347 REAEAREAEAREAE
+2347 
-2361 AREADLSEHKSV
+2361 EHKTVST
-2373 PPQIRH
+2373 QIRH
-2379 IVADREDPH
+2379 IITDREDPEL
-2388 VMEVDP
+2388 MEMDLSGLAKNSCP
-2394 LGLSTLCPTVERGL
+2394 TGELGLRESTG
-2408 QEPPTQDL
+2408 QDL
-2416 VVPSPHATFQPEL
+2416 VVPSPHANFQPE
-2429 ALEPE
+2429 LEPE

-2439 YGPPEDSDVSMMYS
+2439 YAPPDDSDQNMLYS
-2453 SVKADSVQQPHVHIL
+2453 SLKSDTIQQPHVQIHSL
-2468 PLGSLHLHS
+2468 ESLRVPLDS
-2477 DPLSATKPGSH
+2477 LSAIKPENRA
-2488 EEKSEPIVE
+2488 EEMSEPTIE
-2497 PLTTCT
+2497 PVTCS
-2503 PLPPPAPV
+2503 PLPQLPGPV
-2511 TLPTPIDLPSTQDTT
+2511 TLPSPVDLPDTQETT
-2526 SKLPSV
+2526 SKVPPV
-2532 SLTPLS
+2532 NVTPLS
-2538 TPVDVPKKDE
+2538 NPVDIPKKVDE
-2548 IPQRMTRNRAKNNP
+2548 IPQRITRNRAKNNP
-2562 TAVAPPTSTI
+2562 AAVAPPTSSI
-2572 LTSSASLTSI
+2572 LTSSATPTSI
-2582 IANPV
+2582 TANPV
-2587 VSMNHLPTRTLTP
+2587 VSINHLPNRTLIP
-2600 TSVSSFSLK
+2600 SSASSFSALK
-2609 KDKDS
+2609 KDKES
-2614 VLGISSTA
+2614 VLSVASTA
-2622 PTLTTSPTVVLSK
+2622 PTVTTSPSVVLSK

-2642 PVEDEDTQTQH
+2642 PVDDEESQTQH

-2658 FARSAAQQVQVQLVN
+2658 FARSPGQQVQVQLVN

-2729 ITPQAPQCYAD
+2729 ITPQAPQCYAE

-2760 PVIAPP
+2760 PVLAPP

-2902 LDPAVHKSLCVNE
+2902 LDPAGHKSLCVNE